1 MDITFDDYGYPA
13 ALDAGVRCGNHHR
26 GDHIYHDSAR
36 AVQVCY
42 RKAADDRAQ
51 QAGEI
56 AAEAAVERY
65 FEDRGYWEAR
75 AQEDHEAACGVIPFD
90 VAMAEALGN

>member
-1 MDITFDDYGYPA
+1 MEIIYDDHGYPA
-13 ALDAGVRCGNHHR
+13 DLDAGVRCGNHGR
-26 GDHIYHDSAR
+26 TFRIYHNSAR
-36 AVQVCY
+36 AVKACY
-42 RKAADDRAQ
+42 DIRADEMAQ

-75 AQEDHEAACGVIPFD
+75 AQEDYEAARGVIPFD
-90 VAMAEALGN
+90 VAMAQALAE